1 MKYPPGIWNA
11 MSAAA
16 CQASGWV
23 WVAVGYGRTTTV
35 RPAGSQRVLA
45 LKKDGILLA
54 GVTA

>member
-1 MKYPPGIWNA
+1 

-23 WVAVGYGRTTTV
+23 WVAVGNGRTTTV

-45 LKKDGILLA
+45 LKKDGIVLA